1 MRTFGSAAAACAL
14 VLAGGV
20 WLATRGG
27 DPGSEQIRQP
37 PPADAPARAAAEP
50 SPRSPGASRPEPRVP
65 QLDGVP
71 EVERHREAIAFR
83 DAVRAFFDTY
93 RGLSESERAVRA
105 DAILAAVEARE
116 REGSLLPPEALV
128 LKLGLLRATVDDPAV
143 LESETRQLL
152 DAYTDA
158 SKRAVASRAPDPRD
172 ERYQKRQAEIAR
184 EVMELED
191 IPSGLSREEHLRDR
205 LRALR
210 TEVYAGGAD
219 EPE

>member
-1 MRTFGSAAAACAL
+1 MRWFGSAALACAL
-14 VLAGGV
+14 LLGGGV

-27 DPGSEQIRQP
+27 DPGPEQIRPP
-37 PPADAPARAAAEP
+37 PPADLPARGAAEP
-50 SPRSPGASRPEPRVP
+50 APRSPGASRPGPRP
-65 QLDGVP
+65 PLDGVP
-71 EVERHREAIAFR
+71 EVERYRETIAFR
-83 DAVRAFFDTY
+83 AAVRAFFDSY

-143 LESETRQLL
+143 LESETRRLL
-152 DAYTDA
+152 DAYTEA
-158 SKRAVASRAPDPRD
+158 SERAVASRAPDPRD

-184 EVMELED
+184 EVMELEE
-191 IPSGLSREEHLRDR
+191 IPSGLSREEYLRDR

-210 TEVYAGGAD
+210 TEVYAGGGEQA
-219 EPE
+219 E